1 VSTFSLALAPV
12 PSSYV
17 PTLRSVHMGEQMCNH
32 MHYNGRIYVASM
44 KLITVWFCSHLGAC
58 DFHWLN
64 KILYPYNR
72 LYSLILMPW
81 DWRWHFKGITVA
93 EGLTLALCYQM
104 HFSEYDQ
111 SVKPNTTL
119 ISEWRALWRLKVLLL
134 FPYFLQTQLPYW
146 SHVCQIWSISS
157 NMLFQRGP
165 SPLPQLSCFQ
175 LGSQDCF
182 GAANNE
188 TEWRD
193 FQACIS

>member
-1 VSTFSLALAPV
+1 MILLSFRGMRFPLIQQDIVPLQQTLLLNFNAVRLALTFQRHY
-12 PSSYV
+12 SSRGLD
-17 PTLRSVHMGEQMCNH
+17 P
-32 MHYNGRIYVASM
+32 
-44 KLITVWFCSHLGAC
+44 CSLLPNA
-58 DFHWLN
+58 
-64 KILYPYNR
+64 
-72 LYSLILMPW
+72 
-81 DWRWHFKGITVA
+81 
-93 EGLTLALCYQM
+93 
-104 HFSEYDQ
+104 FSEYDQ

-175 LGSQDCF
+175 LGFQDCF

-193 FQACIS
+193 FPACIS